1 MENKY
6 HVVNVNVK
14 YNLKISI
21 TNKIDSL
28 IHNLTTTFFAF
39 PFKDALS
46 ISVSDVTYEENE
58 ANRTVTCLPVGN
70 PSTYTYYKWQ
80 HRSKYGLL
88 IRELDGGQ
96 NGVLTLPSIPVEDR
110 YQDSGEYVCTAG
122 NGIVGRDGKIKQ
134 TGSGYVTIYG
144 R

>member
-28 IHNLTTTFFAF
+28 IHNLATTFFAF
-39 PFKDALS
+39 SFKDALS

-58 ANRTVTCLPVGN
+58 ANRTVTCLLVGN

-122 NGIVGRDGKIKQ
+122 NGIVGRDGNVKQ
-134 TGSGYVTIYG
+134 TGSGYVTING
-144 R
+144 M